1 MACRW
6 SVDTIFTSKKFVVPV
21 ETLQYLLCQV
31 PNFWQQK
38 GKISFCCLTPLL
50 KKSAK
55 LPRPQPNFQ
64 RSKDPDR
71 INRFI
76 PIQQQYLFA
85 TGTKRYR
92 TGGGRLGGI
101 GKSAVASMW
110 AGWWEYCKWRLVWLS
125 NGGAVAYHGA
135 LSRTMTIRR
144 MNGPKMCSVYTL
156 LPLLTE
162 TFRFARLR
170 PLSFIFL
177 QYMLTMRMRYWGG
190 APAAWF
196 HS

>member
-76 PIQQQYLFA
+76 PIQQPYLLPREP
-85 TGTKRYR
+85 TDIEPE
-92 TGGGRLGGI
+92 GRLGGI
-101 GKSAVASMW
+101 GKSADASMW
-110 AGWWEYCKWRLVWLS
+110 AAWWE
-125 NGGAVAYHGA
+125 
-135 LSRTMTIRR
+135 
-144 MNGPKMCSVYTL
+144 
-156 LPLLTE
+156 
-162 TFRFARLR
+162 
-170 PLSFIFL
+170 
-177 QYMLTMRMRYWGG
+177 
-190 APAAWF
+190 
-196 HS
+196 